1 MIKIAIVF
9 HSGYGHTKVIADA
22 VVRGALATEKAN
34 ITMMEY
40 NKVDFNILNDAD
52 AIIFGCPTYMGSVS
66 AELKT
71 FMDSTSD
78 AWRHQ
83 KWRNKIAAG
92 FTNSSAYSGDKLGTL
107 MQMVLFAAQHGMI
120 WVGLDLMAGNSSS
133 KGSNEDLN
141 RIGSWVGLMAQS
153 NTDQGAELAPPLSD
167 RRTAEYF
174 GKRIVEVTQKFK
186 REE

>member
-1 MIKIAIVF
+1 MLKIAMVF
-9 HSGYGHTKVIADA
+9 HSGYGHTKAIAEA
-22 VVRGALATEKAN
+22 IAHGIIATGYA
-34 ITMMEY
+34 TMKVMEY
-40 NKVDFNILNDAD
+40 NKVDFIALNDAD

-71 FMDSTSD
+71 FMDSTSE

-107 MQMVLFAAQHGMI
+107 MQMVLFACQHGMI

-133 KGSNEDLN
+133 KGSHEDLN

-153 NTDQGAELAPPLSD
+153 NTDQSAELTPPISD
-167 RRTAEYF
+167 RKTAEYF

-186 REE
+186 SKE